1 MTVKESLTI
10 TKHATERYAE
20 RIMNKDSPLEI
31 NKFIAT
37 NPDKIN
43 TDIRSMLE
51 HSDLIYSG
59 KVGTKDNSPV
69 NVYLSG
75 TWVLLLD
82 NNNEKV
88 ITIYKI
94 DFNVGEDF
102 NKEFVNRILAKVREH
117 QQSLV
122 EKKKELDERKSQY
135 EDIIKQNTAAIN
147 EHKNIIKRLEQT
159 NADYQSVISDIYLE
173 YNQEE
178 LKLKHDI
185 EDLVLR
191 KEF

>member
-1 MTVKESLTI
+1 MTFKESLTI

-31 NKFIAT
+31 NKFISM

-43 TDIRSMLE
+43 ADIKNMLE
-51 HSDLIYSG
+51 HSELIYSG
-59 KVGTKDNSPV
+59 KVGAKDNSPV

-94 DFNVGEDF
+94 DFKVGEDF
-102 NKEFVNRILAKVREH
+102 NKEFVNRIISRVREH
-117 QQSLV
+117 HESL
-122 EKKKELDERKSQY
+122 ETKKKELDERKAQY
-135 EDIIKQNTAAIN
+135 EDIIKQNTASIN
-147 EHKNIIKRLEQT
+147 EYKGIIKRLEQT

-178 LKLKHDI
+178 LKLKQDI
-185 EDLVLR
+185 ENLVLR

>member
-43 TDIRSMLE
+43 TDIRNMLE
-51 HSDLIYSG
+51 YSDLIYSG

-102 NKEFVNRILAKVREH
+102 NKEFVNRILTKVREH

-122 EKKKELDERKSQY
+122 EKKKELDERKAQY